1 MSFLTPR
8 SELRAVWPAA
18 AAGQAEGWRPG
29 QSVQAGGDTTT
40 LYYYY
45 YFLLFVWRFSSSD
58 NLIVTACHGAASESV
73 YLWFGSGRINF
84 VNSDPDSGWTQKL
97 AKKQSKAKIINYN
110 KDSLCTGIVVLGV
123 PFIYWGPVSVQVNG
137 RMWQNNSDPN
147 LSIDPDSKSL
157 LQEFVQ
163 INKKNEFYKNLYEK
177 LVI

>member
-1 MSFLTPR
+1 MCSLTR
-8 SELRAVWPAA
+8 SSGWSSWRL
-18 AAGQAEGWRPG
+18 AAGPKCSGRRRHNHII
-29 QSVQAGGDTTT
+29 
-40 LYYYY
+40 LLLF
-45 YFLLFVWRFSSSD
+45 FLLFVWRFSSSD

-123 PFIYWGPVSVQVNG
+123 PFIYSVSVQVNG

-177 LVI
+177 LVN